1 MKAEKPQAPAQG
13 KPDPSKAV
21 FKLVVYFKNGS
32 KRTLYNYHTAW
43 NAETKKIIEDEK
55 VGLAKLE
62 RLLLFKYREAYT
74 TALVYHIPTG
84 KQIKKYC
91 YDRLIQESAYTWY
104 YDAPANAIRFR
115 LTN

>member
-1 MKAEKPQAPAQG
+1 MSSEKQPPQAT
-13 KPDPSKAV
+13 KPDPTKAV

-55 VGLAKLE
+55 IGLAKLE
-62 RLLLFKYREAYT
+62 RLIIHKYKDAYK
-74 TALVYHIPTG
+74 TALLYHIPSG
-84 KQIKKYC
+84 QQIKKYC
-91 YDRLIQESAYTWY
+91 YNRLIQESAYTWF

-115 LTN
+115 FTK